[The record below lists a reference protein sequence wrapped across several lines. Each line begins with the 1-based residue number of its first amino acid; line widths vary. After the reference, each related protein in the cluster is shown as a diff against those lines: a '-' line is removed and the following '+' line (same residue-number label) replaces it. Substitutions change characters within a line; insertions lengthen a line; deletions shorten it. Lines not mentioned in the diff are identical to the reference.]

1 METVKN
7 IFTEGLAYEMLLKAL
22 KKRVSWLN
30 SIKTKLEKRRWKE
43 DKRVESMVVRGKR
56 RYLIVSKKKG
66 EDGKTQYDK
75 IYANQRIFGEVI
87 ELCQQEYEKKLYR
100 NILREIDV
108 INNFFENWVPAELVQ
123 DDLLMTRIEFVK
135 PIVQSKENYVEEWCS
150 KEYEGLPFSPEDTS
164 EFYTAKG
171 ERVRSKSEVMIA
183 DTLYRH
189 NIPYK
194 YECPITLQNHR
205 TKYPD
210 FTVLNVRTR
219 REYIWEH
226 LGMMTD
232 PVYVE
237 SNLKKLKDYERNG
250 IIQGDKLLLTMES
263 HGCPLSTKNIEKVI
277 ETFLI

>member
-1 METVKN
+1 METSKN
-7 IFTEGLAYEMLLKAL
+7 IFTEGLAYEVLYKLLE
-22 KKRVSWLN
+22 KRLYWLN
-30 SIKTKLEKRRWKE
+30 GLKSKLEKRKWRE
-43 DKRVESMVVRGKR
+43 DKRLESLIAKGKR

-66 EDGKTQYDK
+66 EDGKYNKT
-75 IYANQRIFGEVI
+75 YANQRIFGEVI
-87 ELCQQEYEKKLYR
+87 ELCQQEYEKKLYS
-100 NILREIDV
+100 NVMQEIEA
-108 INNFFENWVPAELVQ
+108 IGRFLKNWNPVESVSDQISSNRVGFIRPVVQ
-123 DDLLMTRIEFVK
+123 DK
-135 PIVQSKENYVEEWCS
+135 AAYVEEWCS

-183 DTLYRH
+183 DTLFRH
-189 NIPYK
+189 DIPYK
-194 YECPITLQNHR
+194 YECPITLQNGR

-232 PVYVE
+232 SDYVE

-250 IIQGDKLLLTMES
+250 IIQGDKLILTMES
-263 HGCPLSTKNIEKVI
+263 HGYPLSTKSIEKVI
-277 ETFLI
+277 ETFLV

>member
-1 METVKN
+1 MENSKN
-7 IFTEGLAYEMLLKAL
+7 IFTEGLVYEAL
-22 KKRVSWLN
+22 YKL
-30 SIKTKLEKRRWKE
+30 LEKRLYWLNGLKSKLEERKWRE
-43 DKRVESMVVRGKR
+43 DKRVESLIVKGKR

-66 EDGKTQYDK
+66 EDGKYNK

-108 INNFFENWVPAELVQ
+108 INNFLENWAPVELVQ
-123 DDLLMTRIEFVK
+123 NDMSMTRIKFVK
-135 PIVQSKENYVEEWCS
+135 PIVQSKENFVEEWCS
-150 KEYEGLPFSPEDTS
+150 KKYEGLPFSPEDTS

-189 NIPYK
+189 DIPYK
-194 YECPITLQNHR
+194 YECPITLKDRR

-232 PVYVE
+232 SEYVE
-237 SNLKKLKDYERNG
+237 ANLKKLKDYERNG
-250 IIQGDKLLLTMES
+250 IMHGKQLILTMES
-263 HGCPLSTKNIEKVI
+263 HGYPLSTKSIEKII
-277 ETFLI
+277 ETFLV